1 MEDFLAQTD
10 DWFYKKYS
18 LKLADRYWSFKVA
31 LNLFLQF
38 DGDNIVET
46 GCVREEDDWGAGMS
60 TYVFG
65 DFCTRY
71 GKTLWSVDNSVNA
84 LGKAQKIC
92 EDFVD
97 NILFTLRDSVEYLR
111 DFKKPIDLLYLD
123 SKDCELG
130 DDADN
135 TPAQQ
140 HQLRELTR
148 AYPKLSSKCVVL
160 LDDNRF
166 ENGGKTTLSREYLL
180 KKGFTCLID
189 FKQSLWV
196 RFR

>member
-10 DWFYKKYS
+10 DWFYKKYC

-38 DGDNIVET
+38 AGDNIVET

-60 TYVFG
+60 TYVLG
-65 DFCTRY
+65 DFCTKY
-71 GKTLWSVDNSVNA
+71 GKTLWSVDNSVEN
-84 LGKAQKIC
+84 LGKAQAIC

-97 NILFTLRDSVEYLR
+97 NIRFALMDSVDYLKK
-111 DFKKPIDLLYLD
+111 FKKQIDLLYLD
-123 SKDCELG
+123 SLDCELG

-135 TPAQQ
+135 TEAQK
-140 HQLRELTR
+140 HQLRELQVAFPR
-148 AYPKLSSKCVVL
+148 LSSKCVIL

-166 ENGGKTTLSREYLL
+166 ENGGKTTLSREYLR
-180 KKGFTCLID
+180 KKGFICLID